1 MGDNA
6 HRPHVAPRSI
16 EAAIEECIVP
26 RRNFYLGLW
35 AAGQLGIIDALRRDY
50 ARGVVA
56 SDYEQPGYEDL
67 FRKLAGDFAVCG
79 LAFPRDE
86 VERQLRRVWIIA
98 LWHFAESD

>member
-35 AAGQLGIIDALRRDY
+35 AARQLGIIDGLQRDY
-50 ARGVVA
+50 ARSCSKVPTGC
-56 SDYEQPGYEDL
+56 SDN
-67 FRKLAGDFAVCG
+67 
-79 LAFPRDE
+79 
-86 VERQLRRVWIIA
+86 RV
-98 LWHFAESD
+98 FG